1 MKLSGEFNG
10 NQVES
15 QKKNPNQVFLPLA
28 PLLFFTEYFIWE
40 KLQGVAYIPYKAS
53 ALLALEIEDQYKK
66 G

>member
-15 QKKNPNQVFLPLA
+15 QKKKNPNQVFLPLA

-40 KLQGVAYIPYKAS
+40 KLQGVVYIP
-53 ALLALEIEDQYKK
+53 L
-66 G
+66 